1 MITVLF
7 FSPKL
12 APIQVAIVPIY
23 RKAEELVA
31 ITEKVDVIVRKLK
44 ERGVSVK
51 FDDRDSQKPG
61 WKFAEYEMKGVPVR
75 LAIGKRDLENG
86 TIEVARRDT
95 LTKETYPIDNVDQL
109 VVDLLDEIQ
118 ENIYNR
124 ALDFRSKNITTVDSY
139 DEFKELI
146 DSKGGFFLAHWD
158 GTVETENKIKEETKS
173 YNPMYPI

>member
-1 MITVLF
+1 
-7 FSPKL
+7 
-12 APIQVAIVPIY
+12 
-23 RKAEELVA
+23 
-31 ITEKVDVIVRKLK
+31 
-44 ERGVSVK
+44 
-51 FDDRDSQKPG
+51 
-61 WKFAEYEMKGVPVR
+61 MKGVPVR

-146 DSKGGFFLAHWD
+146 DSKGGFFSCSLGWNSRD
-158 GTVETENKIKEETKS
+158 RKNKIKEETKATIRCIPFDMPEEEGKCMV
-173 YNPMYPI
+173 YRQTF